1 MAFRYRFLIRCG
13 VACART
19 SLERIVGRIKTTIQ
33 HPRTVLWLQPR
44 SLPID
49 QTKAWYYEDSASRCT
64 TAPGFGS
71 RRTRWR
77 TVRPQR
83 TAEHRILRA
92 REYLYNVTLF
102 RPAQR
107 KFHPALIFKLQTNNL
122 SVKMVTY
129 YLAYTAPIN
138 PPNTT
143 PVLTVPQ
150 VWQGLQR
157 KIRFAQE
164 FVSAIT
170 SCTVLEDK
178 DGVVTRKVT
187 FKEGMGIATNVRE
200 VVKSYEPTWVSLT
213 SLSFLQDVNL
223 GASPEIDVFVCMMV
237 LGG

>member
-1 MAFRYRFLIRCG
+1 
-13 VACART
+13 
-19 SLERIVGRIKTTIQ
+19 
-33 HPRTVLWLQPR
+33 
-44 SLPID
+44 
-49 QTKAWYYEDSASRCT
+49 
-64 TAPGFGS
+64 
-71 RRTRWR
+71 
-77 TVRPQR
+77 
-83 TAEHRILRA
+83 
-92 REYLYNVTLF
+92 
-102 RPAQR
+102 
-107 KFHPALIFKLQTNNL
+107 
-122 SVKMVTY
+122 MVTY

-178 DGVVTRKVT
+178 DGVVTRAVT
-187 FKEGMGIATNVRE
+187 FKEGLGLATDVRE

-213 SLSFLQDVNL
+213 SLSFWQDVNL
-223 GASPEIDVFVCMMV
+223 GESPEINVSVCTMV